1 MWQGNN
7 SPNRPR
13 KRTRGQRPQTISISL
28 PERGQT
34 TQDFAVGIGLF
45 LLSIAFVFSYLPSL
59 TTSVDSSIGGAET
72 AQTDR
77 IADRLVYNLSTSTGA
92 NEIDGEQFV
101 STYVN
106 DTDNKNLTALGLRA
120 NGDEDVVFD
129 HVSVRLET
137 LNGTVVTRDDGTD
150 LVAGTATYD
159 NQSAASTARVVT
171 LDEGFTLNNHDDEPA
186 YRLVVRL
193 W

>member
-1 MWQGNN
+1 MRQGNN

-45 LLSIAFVFSYLPSL
+45 LLSVAFVFSYLPSL

-72 AQTDR
+72 AQADR
-77 IADRLVYNLSTSTGA
+77 IADRLVYNLSHSSEA
-92 NEIDGEQFV
+92 NEIDGDRFV

-106 DTDNKNLTALGLRA
+106 DHDDQNLTALGLRA

-129 HVSVRLET
+129 HVSVQLET
-137 LNGTVVTRDDGTD
+137 LNGTVVTSDGTD
-150 LVAGTATYD
+150 LVAGTAEYD
-159 NQSAASTARVVT
+159 NQPGASAARIVT
-171 LDEGFTLNNHDDEPA
+171 LENRDDEPA